1 MGFGINY
8 LGQDIWVG
16 DYFGFPTGS
25 CAILENATAFS
36 LISYIFDHMDGFASP
51 TGATKVFMDSSHNL
65 IFGIGYQYTDNNGL
79 RTFIKVA
86 NTNDGFLS
94 ENETIPTSAPW
105 NGWIMVSGDRA
116 WYNGIDLD
124 NITYDDYFLNS
135 IMFYQNNASLYP
147 YWYGPTAESI
157 DSDRAQ
163 GYAPANFIICFG
175 TKDASG
181 TSYVNFEGSTPLLTH
196 AGMLTNWA
204 DTNNHTD
211 PSYTLSD
218 IGYGSQYAYNPIHI
232 IGALVTNNSN
242 EDPSNPNSYYGG
254 SYGWRGSSV
263 KFGGPLTN
271 SLIDTGFATLFAPTK
286 AQVRDLANYMWSS
299 DLVDNLKKLWSDPMD
314 SIIAFGLI
322 PLNISGFRENTTS
335 NVIIG
340 NIDTGVDMYKLTQ
353 QFVEFDCGAINIREN
368 FNNALDYDPFT
379 TASLYLPYCGFVPL
393 KANDIMASDVHVFYA
408 IDLLSGDCVA
418 HVEVNKYNEFAK
430 IDSEVYQ
437 YRGNCMI
444 QLPITGANYANFY
457 KNLVMGPIQSAT
469 QAIGGNPVD
478 SIKSGVAS
486 CISGVM
492 DGPDISRGGNYG
504 GASAALMTGRPYI
517 ILSRPNQQ
525 WPEDYNKYVGYP
537 SFVTYK
543 LSDCKGFTMVEGVI
557 DNTVAATDTEK
568 AEIEKI
574 LKEGVIL

>member
-1 MGFGINY
+1 MGFGLNY

-25 CAILENATAFS
+25 CAILENATGFS
-36 LISYIFDHMDGFASP
+36 LISYIFDHMDGFASA

-135 IMFYQNNASLYP
+135 IMFYQNNTSLYP

-163 GYAPANFIICFG
+163 GYAPANFIICWG
-175 TKDASG
+175 TKNAG
-181 TSYVNFEGSTPLLTH
+181 GVSYVNYEGSTPLLTH
-196 AGMLTNWA
+196 AGLLTNWA
-204 DTNNHTD
+204 DANNHTD

-232 IGALVTNNSN
+232 IGSLVTNNPT
-242 EDPSNPNSYYGG
+242 EDPSNSNSFYGG
-254 SYGWRGSSV
+254 SYGWRGTDV
-263 KFGGPLTN
+263 TYDGPLGL
-271 SLIDTGFATLFAPTK
+271 SAIDTGFVSIFAPTSG
-286 AQVRDLANYMWSS
+286 QLHNLASYMWSS
-299 DLVDNLKKLWSDPMD
+299 NLVDNLKKLFEDPMD
-314 SIIAFGLI
+314 GIITFGIL
-322 PLNISGFRENTTS
+322 PLNLSSYRENTTS
-335 NVIIG
+335 NVIFG
-340 NIDTGVDMYKLTQ
+340 NIDTAVDMYKITQ
-353 QFVEFDCGAINIREN
+353 QYIPHDCGTITIREN
-368 FNNALDYDPFT
+368 YNNALDYDPFT
-379 TASLYLPYCGFVPL
+379 TASLYLPFCGFVPL
-393 KANDIMASDVHVFYA
+393 KANDIMESQINIKYDVDV
-408 IDLLSGDCVA
+408 LSGDCIARVKIT
-418 HVEVNKYNEFAK
+418 KYNEFSK
-430 IDSEVYQ
+430 INSEVYQ

-444 QLPITGANYANFY
+444 QIPITGANYANFY
-457 KNLVMGPIQSAT
+457 KNLIMGPIQTAT
-469 QAIGGNPVD
+469 QAVGGNPVD
-478 SIKSGVAS
+478 AVKNGIASAVSGL
-486 CISGVM
+486 M

-504 GASAALMTGRPYI
+504 GASAALMQRTPYI
-517 ILSRPNQQ
+517 IISRPNQQ
-525 WPEDYNKYVGYP
+525 WPEDYNRYVGYP
-537 SFVTYK
+537 SFITYK
-543 LSDCKGFTMVEGVI
+543 LSDCKGFTMVESVI

-568 AEIEKI
+568 EEIEKI
-574 LKEGVIL
+574 LSEGVIL